1 MFKRACEV
9 TFMSVVALGAIAA
22 CSSQEAGVPSPGDT
36 SSAAPSVPTV
46 CLDALDYADAMGRL
60 AGEAME
66 IVGDGMLAMGELT
79 EAVERDDLE
88 AAITASG
95 TVNERTADLWEKA
108 PQIKEAVDSYL
119 LTSQQC
125 RELSTQGAA

>member
-22 CSSQEAGVPSPGDT
+22 CSSQEAGVPSRGAT
-36 SSAAPSVPTV
+36 SDASVPTV

-66 IVGDGMLAMGELT
+66 IAGDGMSAMVELT
-79 EAVERDDLE
+79 EAVARDDLE
-88 AAITASG
+88 AATAAVG
-95 TVNERTADLWEKA
+95 TLNERTTDLYEKA
-108 PQIKEAVDSYL
+108 PQIKEAVDSYML
-119 LTSQQC
+119 ASQQC
-125 RELSTQGAA
+125 RELSAQGAA

>member
-1 MFKRACEV
+1 
-9 TFMSVVALGAIAA
+9 MSVVALGAIAA
-22 CSSQEAGVPSPGDT
+22 CSSQEDGAPSPGAT

-60 AGEAME
+60 AGESME

-79 EAVERDDLE
+79 DAVERDDLE
-88 AAITASG
+88 AAIIASG
-95 TVNERTADLWEKA
+95 TVNERTADLYEKA

-119 LTSQQC
+119 LASQQC
-125 RELSTQGAA
+125 RELSAQGAA